1 MVAPDIFAARDGE
14 ISLNCCE
21 ISVLLRGFIPTPFR
35 AEAHL
40 FGTSTLIT
48 LLKQQ
53 SANGVVRLA
62 GTVIDRRHRLA
73 EHAGRSTIQYS
84 LTSSPNRQIKHFIE
98 LGLTVTQ
105 WTVDYKGIQLGDM
118 TRIVVEC

>member
-1 MVAPDIFAARDGE
+1 MAPDTFCQQQGWE
-14 ISLNCCE
+14 ISSNYFE
-21 ISVLLRGFIPTPFR
+21 IIVQLFGFILASYC

-53 SANGVVRLA
+53 SANGVVCVA
-62 GTVIDRRHRLA
+62 GTVINQRHRLA
-73 EHAGRSTIQYS
+73 EHAGGITIKYS
-84 LTSSPNRQIKHFIE
+84 RTSSPNRQIKHFIE

-105 WTVDYKGIQLGDM
+105 WTVDYKYNSE
-118 TRIVVEC
+118 TRLALW